1 MANRRGMTFLETVA
15 AVVIIGMLA
24 AAVTSAI
31 SFVAGVQRQQQ
42 RQLEAAEVAHRLI
55 LQYIDDPKEM
65 PPPTQPIGPLNGDA
79 FRYEFDEQ
87 PVEVVSAVD
96 ISALPT
102 PGASGSNAS
111 PTPPRASGVSLDRIS
126 VIRIRVWLAEGSGG
140 ASTYQPDLP
149 GATLTRLFD
158 PMASITRPDTGQK
171 IIKDQ
176 DRLSDLMKKM
186 GGGGRSGGRGGTR

>member
-79 FRYEFDEQ
+79 FRFEFDEQ

-96 ISALPT
+96 INALPT
-102 PGASGSNAS
+102 PGVPGSNA
-111 PTPPRASGVSLDRIS
+111 PPNPASGSGVSLDRIS

-186 GGGGRSGGRGGTR
+186 GGGGRSGGRGNTR